1 MPGNVIG
8 YRLPGPLEVAVDGT
22 AIDLGGLTERA
33 CLPGRSRTRPSAAG
47 RPRNRPQ
54 RPDHRRFVAPR
65 RAAENLKT
73 NAACHW
79 PCGNARSPSSS
90 CTG

>member
-1 MPGNVIG
+1 MPEDVIG

-33 CLPGRSRTRPSAAG
+33 CLPARSRTRPSAVG

-54 RPDHRRFVAPR
+54 RPDQRRFVAPR

-73 NAACHW
+73 NAACH
-79 PCGNARSPSSS
+79 
-90 CTG
+90 